1 MGYVY
6 ARLIHKNV
14 YEGIPTN
21 YDSIDDVPPK
31 WQSATIQAW
40 NVLYGI
46 PIPEG

>member
-21 YDSIDDVPPK
+21 YDSINDVSPK
-31 WQSATIQAW
+31 WQSATRSAW
-40 NVLYGI
+40 NTLYGI